1 MRTNITFKSML
12 LATVFSTIVDAI
24 VFALTQNGI
33 MAVTLIPFLVL
44 FFSFMICV
52 KGFRKIVKV
61 VATIVAIIAL
71 ALCIYNGKIKN
82 EELSKDIDDSVA
94 QVIEDEK
101 EDKKDDTDD
110 ETEEKNNEDG
120 TTTCSCGCPYCCGGS
135 LANVDAAIN
144 ENAGTV
150 SSKKSTG
157 SGKSNTTPTASE
169 KMVATYQGE
178 KSTGSS
184 NKDKELP
191 SIGKNIVGDD
201 KKNITPEEGGKMTE
215 ELEKQKNEGKKVEEN
230 PSGVITTSDENTT
243 NKKPQ
248 GGNQNKD
255 LDAEHAVGD
264 VSTTPEPTPQPS
276 YKGPSEMT
284 DEEQNNK
291 KPEDKETEEKESENQ
306 KPEESKK
313 PEEKEPEEK
322 IIPVSIRALS
332 ETAVAG
338 DTIQFEVGGT
348 VKEVSGF
355 NGISVANIKNGMLS
369 ISTQSGVSQKITIT
383 VVGKDGSK
391 ASASVD
397 VKSIEDTIKE
407 KDNSK
412 EVEDKKEPS
421 NTEQEQAKPQ
431 YTPVSIRVD
440 SKEAYVG
447 DSVQFFITGDVE
459 SVSGSGKTVND
470 IKGGVLQVEA
480 KQQGTITITVKG
492 KDGSTASESVTVK
505 AIPGTDKQEAK
516 PSTETPKTEEAPKQ
530 EETKKETT
538 PVSISVVG
546 GKSTFVSGETIQF
559 KVGGDVAS
567 IEGTD
572 GLSTSNKNGILTV
585 QTNPGEATVIEIV
598 VNGVDGSTATAV
610 VTVNAI

>member
-1 MRTNITFKSML
+1 MKTNITLFGLL
-12 LATVFSTIVDAI
+12 LATIFSTIVDAI
-24 VFALTQNGI
+24 VFALTANGI
-33 MAVTLIPFLVL
+33 MAVVLIPFLI
-44 FFSFMICV
+44 FFFVFMICV
-52 KGFRKIVKV
+52 KNFFKLSVKIGFAVI
-61 VATIVAIIAL
+61 AIIAL
-71 ALCIYNGKIKN
+71 LLCIRFGKIKN
-82 EELSKDIDDSVA
+82 EDLSKDYDKSAAQIIDN
-94 QVIEDEK
+94 E
-101 EDKKDDTDD
+101 EDKNDNTDD
-110 ETEEKNNEDG
+110 ETKDKENN
-120 TTTCSCGCPYCCGGS
+120 TCNCGCPYCCGG
-135 LANVDAAIN
+135 AQENADAVN
-144 ENAGTV
+144 QNAGTV
-150 SSKKSTG
+150 SKKTTGSKKTD
-157 SGKSNTTPTASE
+157 TTPSASE
-169 KMVATYQGE
+169 KMTATYGGE
-178 KSTGSS
+178 TATGNNA
-184 NKDKELP
+184 NKDKEAP
-191 SIGKNIVGDD
+191 KGSTKVEGPTETTVKPEGNGKTTEEQDKEIQKDKDEGKNV
-201 KKNITPEEGGKMTE
+201 
-215 ELEKQKNEGKKVEEN
+215 VEH
-230 PSGVITTSDENTT
+230 PSGVITSSDDNTT
-243 NKKPQ
+243 NKKPE
-248 GGNQNKD
+248 GGNKNPDLNTDGAKD
-255 LDAEHAVGD
+255 A
-264 VSTTPEPTPQPS
+264 STTPQTTPDPS
-276 YKGPSEMT
+276 YKGPTEMT
-284 DEEQNNK
+284 DEELKDKGDNT
-291 KPEDKETEEKESENQ
+291 KPEDNKQED
-306 KPEESKK
+306 KK
-313 PEEKEPEEK
+313 PEEKPQEQEK
-322 IIPVSIRALS
+322 VIPVSIRALS